1 MGQLSK
7 LETLRDSYEGN
18 NPCLLNGKETSA
30 FNERGSRS
38 EATSN
43 KDNFAQVSCNSFVCI
58 NETVFES
65 LTKYTSTKILNKN
78 IF

>member
-18 NPCLLNGKETSA
+18 NPCLLNSKETSA

-38 EATSN
+38 TMKLLQIKIILSKFLAT
-43 KDNFAQVSCNSFVCI
+43 ASFV
-58 NETVFES
+58 S
-65 LTKYTSTKILNKN
+65 MKLYLNR
-78 IF
+78 